1 MSSKQYW
8 KNRLPFLLTN
18 LVCMA
23 ALTVFLLVCGNSVS
37 AVVLILIVWALIL
50 LMGLV
55 LTYWKRKRQM
65 KKLLDMADQLSERY
79 LISEVMELPEQ
90 AEDQVYYRIL
100 KMAGKSMLEQIGDV
114 KRERLEYK
122 EYIEQWIHE
131 IKTPITAMK
140 LLCENHRTDWTKE
153 LLLELEKTNR
163 FTEQALYYA
172 RSEHTEKDY
181 SVREMS
187 LSQVVHLAISDNK
200 YLLLQSGVRLE
211 VEEMTDM
218 VYSDEKWVRFI
229 LNQLIANAVKYRTEQ
244 SVLHISAHKRQD
256 QVVLVIE
263 DNGIGISPA
272 DLPRIF
278 EKGFTGQNGR
288 MIQQSTGIGLY
299 LCKRLCEKLGIGID
313 AESSECGTAISLS
326 FHINCL
332 IHEVQ
337 G

>member
-1 MSSKQYW
+1 MNSKRYW

-23 ALTVFLLVCGNSVS
+23 ALTVFLLVCGNSAS

-65 KKLLDMADQLSERY
+65 KKLLDMAEQLSERY

-90 AEDQVYYRIL
+90 AEDQVYYQLL
-100 KMAGKSMLEQIGDV
+100 KMAGKSMLEQIGEV
-114 KRERLEYK
+114 ERERLEYK

-140 LLCENHRTDWTKE
+140 LLCENHRTNWTKE

-181 SVREMS
+181 SVREMA
-187 LSQVVHLAISDNK
+187 LSQVVHQAIADNK
-200 YLLLQSGVRLE
+200 YLLLQCGMRLE
-211 VEEMTDM
+211 VEEMQDT

-229 LNQLIANAVKYRTEQ
+229 LNQLIANAV
-244 SVLHISAHKRQD
+244 
-256 QVVLVIE
+256 
-263 DNGIGISPA
+263 
-272 DLPRIF
+272 
-278 EKGFTGQNGR
+278 
-288 MIQQSTGIGLY
+288 
-299 LCKRLCEKLGIGID
+299 
-313 AESSECGTAISLS
+313 
-326 FHINCL
+326 
-332 IHEVQ
+332 
-337 G
+337 

>member
-1 MSSKQYW
+1 MEKQATISADEPCLYGCTHCIFAGVRQFGFRSSID
-8 KNRLPFLLTN
+8 PDCMGIDFADGTCPHLLETE
-18 LVCMA
+18 A
-23 ALTVFLLVCGNSVS
+23 ADEKTSGYGGAAF
-37 AVVLILIVWALIL
+37 
-50 LMGLV
+50 
-55 LTYWKRKRQM
+55 RKIPHFRS
-65 KKLLDMADQLSERY
+65 DGAAGTGRGS
-79 LISEVMELPEQ
+79 
-90 AEDQVYYRIL
+90 VYYQLL
-100 KMAGKSMLEQIGDV
+100 KMAGKSMLEQIGEV
-114 KRERLEYK
+114 ERERLEYK

-181 SVREMS
+181 SVREMA
-187 LSQVVHLAISDNK
+187 LSQVVHQAIADNK
-200 YLLLQSGVRLE
+200 YLLLQGGMRLE
-211 VEEMTDM
+211 VEEMQDT

-244 SVLHISAHKRQD
+244 PVLRISTHKRQD
-256 QVVLVIE
+256 QVVLVME
-263 DNGIGISPA
+263 DNGIGIAAS

-288 MIQQSTGIGLY
+288 MVQQSTGIGLY
-299 LCKRLCEKLGIGID
+299 LCKRLCEKLGIGIA
-313 AESSECGTAISLS
+313 AESSEQGTAISLA